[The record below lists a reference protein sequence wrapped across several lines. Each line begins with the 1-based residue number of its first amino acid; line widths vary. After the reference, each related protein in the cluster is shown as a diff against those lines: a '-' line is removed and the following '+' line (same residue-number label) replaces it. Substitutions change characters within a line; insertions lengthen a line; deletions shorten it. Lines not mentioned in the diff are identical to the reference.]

1 MRHVRNLLAVT
12 AASAAIAFASP
23 ASAAVT
29 VGSGDVGAAY
39 VFDFGGLVNGNVET
53 GLSALL
59 TLTFTGTS
67 NGGATYNFNYNLLN
81 DSALSSRVSGFGF
94 NTDPNVTGGTVN
106 GTYNVVAGG
115 NLPQFGNL
123 DICFKDGGGTA
134 NCGGG
139 GSGGID
145 QGATGSGALSLNFGS
160 ALDSVTLSD
169 FAVRYQAIA
178 GSNYGDSGIGIGTE
192 VPAVPEPSTWALML
206 LGFAA
211 VGWGLR
217 RRSDSQPRMRVLYN

>member
-1 MRHVRNLLAVT
+1 MALT
-12 AASAAIAFASP
+12 SP
-23 ASAAVT
+23 ASAAVV
-29 VGSGDVGAAY
+29 VGSGDAGTAY
-39 VFDFGGLVNGNVET
+39 VFDFGGLVNGNTEA

-81 DSALSSRVSGFGF
+81 DSTLSSRVSGFGF
-94 NTDPNVTGGTVN
+94 NTDPNVTGGSVS
-106 GTYNVVAGG
+106 GTYNVVASG
-115 NLPQFGNL
+115 NLPQFGDL

-145 QGATGSGALSLNFGS
+145 KGATGSGTLSLNFGS
-160 ALDSVTLSD
+160 ARDSVMLDD
-169 FAVRYQAIA
+169 FTTRYQSIV
-178 GSNYGDSGIGIGTE
+178 GSNYGNSGIGIGTE

-206 LGFAA
+206 LGFGA

-217 RRSDSQPRMRVLYN
+217 RRKPADDQPRMRVLYN